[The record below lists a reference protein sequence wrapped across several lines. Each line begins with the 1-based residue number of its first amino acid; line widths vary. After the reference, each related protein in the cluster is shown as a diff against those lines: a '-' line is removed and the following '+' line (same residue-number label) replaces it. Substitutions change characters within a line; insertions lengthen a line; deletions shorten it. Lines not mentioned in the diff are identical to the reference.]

1 MRVVSATTD
10 VVPNDV
16 KSETLRYGGRSEP
29 GGCENDMG
37 SEVDCEKTRQS
48 ERHKVRVAVRA
59 YRWELG
65 RESPN
70 ASWNEMHE
78 TK

>member
-1 MRVVSATTD
+1 VVSATID

-16 KSETLRYGGRSEP
+16 KLETHCYGGRSEL
-29 GGCENDMG
+29 GGCENGMG
-37 SEVDCEKTRQS
+37 SEVDCEKSRQS
-48 ERHKVRVAVRA
+48 ERHKARVAVRA

-70 ASWNEMHE
+70 TSWDEMHE
-78 TK
+78 RLSL